1 MPHTNTSPTSSSTC
15 SAPPNPSAH
24 DSNLVDIL
32 LTSALDGEYVRDQI
46 SGTYAGYTP
55 QQDNSPATPRD
66 SNEDTPLQISE
77 SRLVELQGLEHRAI
91 LAAER
96 DGDLQGAIAQLT
108 QIIKDCPSYASAYNN
123 RAQALRLDGAD
134 PSAVLADL
142 DLAIRHA
149 QDDKTL
155 GQAYTQKGI
164 VLKAMEGDQ
173 DDVFNCF
180 AQGAKCG
187 NEVARL
193 AMAKENPYAKMCG
206 KIVSEAMRQLRTTSS
221 PRS

>member
-1 MPHTNTSPTSSSTC
+1 MSPNISSSC
-15 SAPPNPSAH
+15 NAPLKASAH
-24 DSNLVDIL
+24 DTNLVDIL
-32 LTSALDGEYVRDQI
+32 FTSALDGEYVRDQI
-46 SGTYAGYTP
+46 SGTFAGYTP
-55 QQDNSPATPRD
+55 KQDSGLATPTSSD
-66 SNEDTPLQISE
+66 DTPSQISE
-77 SRLVELQGLEHRAI
+77 SKLVELQGREHRAI

-96 DGDLQGAIAQLT
+96 DGNLQGAISQLS
-108 QIIKDCPSYASAYNN
+108 QIIQDCPSYASAYNN

-134 PSAVLADL
+134 PSAVLTDL
-142 DLAIRHA
+142 DSAIRYA

-164 VLKAMEGDQ
+164 VLKAIEADQ

-206 KIVSEAMRQLRTTSS
+206 KIVSEAMRQLRTASS
-221 PRS
+221 PKS

>member
-1 MPHTNTSPTSSSTC
+1 MPSNNTSSSAC

-32 LTSALDGEYVRDQI
+32 FTSALDGEYVRDQI
-46 SGTYAGYTP
+46 SGTYFEYTP
-55 QQDNSPATPRD
+55 HQDNGQATP
-66 SNEDTPLQISE
+66 SNSDDVAPFQISD
-77 SRLVELQGLEHRAI
+77 SQLVELQGLERRAI

-96 DGDLQGAIAQLT
+96 DGDIKGAISQLT
-108 QIIKDCPSYASAYNN
+108 QIIHDCPAYASAYNN

-142 DLAIRHA
+142 DSAIRYA

-155 GQAYTQKGI
+155 GQAFTQKGI
-164 VLKAMEGDQ
+164 VIKAMEGDQ
-173 DDVFNCF
+173 DEVFNCF

-206 KIVSEAMRQLRTTSS
+206 KIVTEAMRQLRTTSS

>member
-1 MPHTNTSPTSSSTC
+1 MLPNSTTT
-15 SAPPNPSAH
+15 AANPSAH

-46 SGTYAGYTP
+46 SGTYTGYMP
-55 QQDNSPATPRD
+55 QQEGQAAASNSSKNDDGAHAQ
-66 SNEDTPLQISE
+66 LSE
-77 SRLVELQGLEHRAI
+77 SKLEELLGRERRAI

-96 DGDLQGAIAQLT
+96 DGDIQGAISQLT
-108 QIIKDCPSYASAYNN
+108 QIIHDCPSYASAYNN
-123 RAQALRLDGAD
+123 RAQALRLNGAD

-142 DLAIRHA
+142 DSAIRYA
-149 QDDKTL
+149 QDDKTC
-155 GQAYTQKGI
+155 GQAYTQRGI

-173 DDVFNCF
+173 DEVFNSF

-187 NEVARL
+187 NEVARV

-221 PRS
+221 PKS

>member
-1 MPHTNTSPTSSSTC
+1 MLSNNTSSAC

-32 LTSALDGEYVRDQI
+32 FTSALDGEYVRDQI
-46 SGTYAGYTP
+46 SGTYTGYTP
-55 QQDNSPATPRD
+55 HQDNGQATPNSSDDVAPFHISD
-66 SNEDTPLQISE
+66 SQ
-77 SRLVELQGLEHRAI
+77 LVELQDLERRAI

-96 DGDLQGAIAQLT
+96 DGDIQGAISQLT
-108 QIIKDCPSYASAYNN
+108 QIIHDCPSYASAYNN

-142 DLAIRHA
+142 DSAIRYA

-155 GQAYTQKGI
+155 GQAFTQKGI

-173 DDVFNCF
+173 DEVFNCF

-206 KIVSEAMRQLRTTSS
+206 KIVTEAMRQLRTTSS

>member
-1 MPHTNTSPTSSSTC
+1 MTPNISSSSAC

-32 LTSALDGEYVRDQI
+32 FTSALDGEYVRDQI

-55 QQDNSPATPRD
+55 HQENGHATP
-66 SNEDTPLQISE
+66 SNSDDDAPFQVSE
-77 SRLVELQGLEHRAI
+77 SRLVELQSLERRAI

-96 DGDLQGAIAQLT
+96 DGDIKGAISQLT
-108 QIIKDCPSYASAYNN
+108 QIIQDCPSYASAYNN

-134 PSAVLADL
+134 LSEVLADL
-142 DLAIRHA
+142 DSAIRYA

-155 GQAYTQKGI
+155 GQAFTQKGI

-173 DDVFNCF
+173 DEVFNCF
-180 AQGAKCG
+180 AHGAKCG

-206 KIVSEAMRQLRTTSS
+206 KIVTEAMRQLRTTSS